1 MADVNYVNVSE
12 GTKRVMNNTKLFA
25 KLLGKFKED
34 KSIGELEVA
43 LNNGNIEKAQASVH
57 TLKGIA
63 ANLSLP
69 NLHKKCI
76 EIESELKA
84 GAVNP
89 DNVSNVKDIH
99 SQTVTEVDKVI
110 AEYA

>member
-1 MADVNYVNVSE
+1 MADFNYVDVKE

-34 KSIGELEVA
+34 KSITELEAA
-43 LNNGNIEKAQASVH
+43 LNNGDLEKAHASAH

-69 NLHKKCI
+69 KLHKKCV
-76 EIESELKA
+76 EIESEIKA

-89 DNVSNVKDIH
+89 DHIATVKDIH

>member
-1 MADVNYVNVSE
+1 MADFNYVNVEE
-12 GTKRVMNNTKLFA
+12 GKKRVMNNTKLFA

-34 KSIGELEVA
+34 NSINELEIA
-43 LNNGNIEKAQASVH
+43 LSKGDYEKAQASAH

-63 ANLSLP
+63 ANLSLIK
-69 NLHKKCI
+69 LHKECV
-76 EIESELKA
+76 EIESGIKA
-84 GAVNP
+84 KAVNP
-89 DNVSNVKDIH
+89 DHIAIVRDIH